1 MPREYPRAARLAPQL
16 QRELTELIRDEL
28 TDPRIGQVTVT
39 HVDCS
44 PDLRNAKISISS
56 FGDDKQLNT
65 AVKVLEGAAMRL
77 RRSLGSRLK
86 MRYTPQLRFVAD
98 VRLREGDRISGL
110 IRAATARD
118 LAQPSRGP
126 ATSAD
131 STTAATREEL
141 PKKD

>member
-1 MPREYPRAARLAPQL
+1 MPKEYPRAARLAPQL

-28 TDPRIGQVTVT
+28 TDPRIGQITVT

-44 PDLRNAKISISS
+44 PDLRNAKVSVSS
-56 FGDDKQLNT
+56 FGDDEQLRIS
-65 AVKVLEGAAMRL
+65 VKVLEGAAMRL

-98 VRLREGDRISGL
+98 MALREGDRISGL

-118 LAQPSRGP
+118 LAQPVQP
-126 ATSAD
+126 ALIPAGDPGEKS
-131 STTAATREEL
+131 SEEPS
-141 PKKD
+141 PKK

>member
-1 MPREYPRAARLAPQL
+1 MPKEYPRAARLAPQL

-28 TDPRIGQVTVT
+28 TDPRIGQITVT

-44 PDLRNAKISISS
+44 PDLRNAKVSISS

-98 VRLREGDRISGL
+98 MALREGDRISVL

-118 LAQPSRGP
+118 KAQPAQGSAVVAANAEARDEP
-126 ATSAD
+126 A
-131 STTAATREEL
+131 
-141 PKKD
+141 KKG